1 LPPSEPRLI
10 DLTLTLRRSMRGVNW
25 ETASTVEA
33 NGWNARMLQLY
44 SHAGTHMDA
53 QTHFA
58 AGPQTIDRIPL
69 ETCLGPA
76 WVVDLPGLV
85 PRALMTVAELGDTAR
100 RFARGESLLLRTGW
114 SRYVD
119 RPEIYRDGLPRVAD
133 DLAAWC
139 VQAGVKLL
147 GVEAPSIADVN
158 NLEEVTR
165 IHRILLSGG
174 VTIVEGLT
182 NLESLT
188 QERVLFGALP
198 LKIEGGDGCPCR
210 AFAIE
215 GGPLGL
221 EGATRSEGT
230 A

>member
-1 LPPSEPRLI
+1 
-10 DLTLTLRRSMRGVNW
+10 
-25 ETASTVEA
+25 
-33 NGWNARMLQLY
+33 
-44 SHAGTHMDA
+44 
-53 QTHFA
+53 
-58 AGPQTIDRIPL
+58 
-69 ETCLGPA
+69 
-76 WVVDLPGLV
+76 
-85 PRALMTVAELGDTAR
+85 LGDTAR